1 MTVMAE
7 HCFSYEFVDFAEG
20 PALTVR
26 GEVDA
31 AAAADLRTGLQ
42 ELVTDAH
49 SSVFVDLSRVTFMD
63 SSGVAAL
70 VDASERTSAEGSLV
84 MVDPSP
90 PCRLVLDA
98 LGLHDYEYWLP

>member
-20 PALTVR
+20 PALTLR

-31 AAAADLRTGLQ
+31 AAVADLRTGLEQ
-42 ELVTDAH
+42 LVTHAH
-49 SSVFVDLSRVTFMD
+49 SSVFIDLSRVTFMD
-63 SSGVAAL
+63 SSGAAAL
-70 VDASERTSAEGSLV
+70 VDASDRTSTGGSLV
-84 MVDPSP
+84 LVDPSP

-98 LGLHDYEYWLP
+98 VGLHDYEFWLP

>member
-1 MTVMAE
+1 MAE

-20 PALTVR
+20 PALALR

-31 AAAADLRTGLQ
+31 AAAADLRAGLRQ
-42 ELVTDAH
+42 LVTHAH
-49 SSVFVDLSRVTFMD
+49 SSVFVDLSRVSFID

-70 VDASERTSAEGSLV
+70 VDASETTSTDASLV

-98 LGLHDYEYWLP
+98 LGLHDYEFWMP

>member
-1 MTVMAE
+1 MTVVAE

-20 PALTVR
+20 PALTLR

-31 AAAADLRTGLQ
+31 TAAADLRNGLQ

-49 SSVFVDLSRVTFMD
+49 SSVFVDLSRVTFID

-70 VDASERTSAEGSLV
+70 IDASERTSTEGSLV

-98 LGLHDYEYWLP
+98 VGLHDYEYWLP

>member
-1 MTVMAE
+1 MAVVAE
-7 HCFSYEFVDFAEG
+7 RCFSYQFVDFAEG
-20 PALTVR
+20 PALTLR

-31 AAAADLRTGLQ
+31 AAAPDLRTGLQ
-42 ELVTDAH
+42 QLVTDAH

-70 VDASERTSAEGSLV
+70 VDASETAATEGSLV